1 MTTDTGKTIRT
12 GAFRF
17 GWRPQ
22 RLATGLLLGA
32 LALSACAPAPT
43 ATGIND
49 PYEAQNR
56 QTHALNK
63 RLDRAVVRPSANVY
77 GNAIPA
83 PITKGISNFAAN
95 MGLPG
100 TVLNDLLQVNISS
113 AMNNTFRFFLNS
125 TIGVAGLFD
134 PANALGL
141 YEEPTDFGETLHNW
155 GVGEGT
161 YQELPLAG
169 PSTQRD
175 TTGMV
180 VDFIIDPMNWYLPAN
195 IRYLSTASKV
205 LSRVGDRNTFGDTV
219 DSLLYESED
228 SYAQARILYLQNRRY
243 NLGGGLSDSD
253 YEDPYAN

>member
-1 MTTDTGKTIRT
+1 MATGAGDMIGKTNGRT
-12 GAFRF
+12 F
-17 GWRPQ
+17 
-22 RLATGLLLGA
+22 RLAA
-32 LALSACAPAPT
+32 MVLAGCLTLTACAPAPVSE
-43 ATGIND
+43 GIND
-49 PYEAQNR
+49 PYETRNR

-63 RLDRAVVRPSANVY
+63 RLDRALVRPAATTY
-77 GNAIPA
+77 GSAIPA
-83 PITKGISNFAAN
+83 PITKGIGNFAAN

-100 TVLNDLLQVNISS
+100 TVLNDLLQVNISG
-113 AMNNTFRFFLNS
+113 AMNNSLRFVLNS
-125 TIGVAGLFD
+125 TIGLAGLLD
-134 PANALGL
+134 PSTALGL
-141 YEEPTDFGETLHNW
+141 YEEPTDFGQTLHNW
-155 GVGEGT
+155 GVGEGP
-161 YQELPLAG
+161 YQELPFVG

-205 LSRVGDRNTFGDTV
+205 LSRVGDRSTFGATV

-228 SYAQARILYLQNRRY
+228 SYAQARILYLQNRRF